1 MTTNSKHSF
10 RCPVGAELKFQWPQI
25 LGVLS
30 VTSVDQVQTLLKTN
44 PMATV
49 TEKLDG
55 SNLCVSSEN
64 WVASRRRVILDNPTE
79 EELKKYKF
87 CGESLS
93 SLSLVFPKLN
103 VLAEEVRKHFP
114 GLELEVL
121 LYGEWIQK
129 VCFNLWI
136 IFHLLTS
143 VSADFVWDAKKKFLA
158 SNTLFDHIRY

>member
-1 MTTNSKHSF
+1 
-10 RCPVGAELKFQWPQI
+10 
-25 LGVLS
+25 
-30 VTSVDQVQTLLKTN
+30 
-44 PMATV
+44 
-49 TEKLDG
+49 
-55 SNLCVSSEN
+55 
-64 WVASRRRVILDNPTE
+64 VASRRRVILDNPTE

-129 VCFNLWI
+129 VCFNL
-136 IFHLLTS
+136 
-143 VSADFVWDAKKKFLA
+143 
-158 SNTLFDHIRY
+158 